1 MFFYANELETGF
13 GRVSNKEHSCR
24 YGGQDKLVMREVV
37 LFQPHWLG
45 LSEVHL
51 AFWGKAG
58 NGLEC
63 ITSLEGDRRS

>member
-1 MFFYANELETGF
+1 
-13 GRVSNKEHSCR
+13 
-24 YGGQDKLVMREVV
+24 VMREVV